1 MTLDMLEILIDAV
14 VRATETASEVEHVLA
29 LVFMACVLGVG
40 LWWALSLIARDWS
53 TGFVRKLFKK
63 M

>member
-29 LVFMACVLGVG
+29 LVFMVCILGVG
-40 LWWALSLIARDWS
+40 LWWALSLVTRDWT
-53 TGFVRKLFKK
+53 TGFVRGLF
-63 M
+63 